1 VKLYVAAFSEKGR
14 QLAKRIERIPLS
26 IDYGTLSNA
35 YGGKCVQSKTCVCL
49 RKQESLAAWTTQAFL
64 EGAPLLFLGAAGI
77 AVRAIAGQLVGKAVD
92 SPVLVIDEVGQF
104 VIPILS
110 GHLGGANELATQ
122 LANGLGAQAVLTT
135 ATDVNHVWAV
145 DVFARKHGLQVWN
158 TDGIAPVSAKL
169 LAGERVTMAIE
180 GKEEIDR
187 MPQFPD
193 EITLLPWSEFCRN
206 VCQTEQTCDETI
218 ASDQLQQT
226 CGDTIASVKQEPERL
241 DTICDIVITSKE
253 EMLGRATLGLKPK
266 RYILGIGCKKG
277 KTYIEIQQTV
287 GKIEE
292 EGRFKIQELAGVAS
306 IDVKQE
312 EPGICE
318 FAERNRLPFYVFTKD
333 ELLTVPGKYQGS
345 TFVEQTIGVD
355 NVCERAAVAASGGG
369 TLVVPKQAQD
379 GITIAVARTNACL
392 TLI

>member
-14 QLAKRIERIPLS
+14 QLANRIESIPLS
-26 IDYGTLSNA
+26 IDYGTLRST
-35 YGGKCVQSKTCVCL
+35 YGGKSVQTKTRVCL
-49 RKQESLAAWTTQAFL
+49 RQKESLAAWSAQAFA

-77 AVRAIAGQLVGKAVD
+77 AVRAIAGQLAGKVVD

-122 LANGLGAQAVLTT
+122 LAEGLGAQAVLTT

-145 DVFARKHGLQVWN
+145 DVFARKHGLRVWN
-158 TDGIAPVSAKL
+158 TDGIALVSAKL
-169 LAGERVTMAIE
+169 LAGARVTMAIE
-180 GKEEIDR
+180 GVEEIDG
-187 MPQFPD
+187 MSNLPD

-206 VCQTEQTCDETI
+206 ARQTEQTCDEAI
-218 ASDQLQQT
+218 ASEQSEQT
-226 CGDTIASVKQEPERL
+226 
-241 DTICDIVITSKE
+241 CDIVITSKE

-266 RYILGIGCKKG
+266 QYILGIGCRKG
-277 KTYIEIQQTV
+277 KTYIEIQQKVNRLETE
-287 GKIEE
+287 GILKIE
-292 EGRFKIQELAGVAS
+292 ELAGVAS
-306 IDVKQE
+306 IDLKQE

-318 FAERNRLPFYVFTKD
+318 FAERNRLPFYVFTKA
-333 ELLTVPGKYQGS
+333 ELLAVPGEYQGS
-345 TFVEQTIGVD
+345 AFVEQTIGVD

-369 TLVVPKQAQD
+369 TLVVSKRAQD
-379 GITIAVARTNACL
+379 GITIAVAQTNAIL